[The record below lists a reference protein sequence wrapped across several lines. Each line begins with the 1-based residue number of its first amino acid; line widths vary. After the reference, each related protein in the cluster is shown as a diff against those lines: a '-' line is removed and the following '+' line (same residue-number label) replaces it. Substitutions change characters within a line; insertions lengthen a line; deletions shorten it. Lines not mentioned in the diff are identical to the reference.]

1 MHLYT
6 GKIDG
11 AETIKPV
18 FSVEKENDGIKIF
31 WYSGSD
37 PANNLND
44 YFSFLYISCKITLY
58 KINILKSTHAIC
70 YTYNTLGDIS
80 NN

>member
-18 FSVEKENDGIKIF
+18 FSKEKENDGIKIL
-31 WYSGSD
+31 WLTCGE
-37 PANNLND
+37 
-44 YFSFLYISCKITLY
+44 
-58 KINILKSTHAIC
+58 
-70 YTYNTLGDIS
+70 
-80 NN
+80 

>member
-18 FSVEKENDGIKIF
+18 FSEKKENDGIKIF

-37 PANNLND
+37 AANNLND
-44 YFSFLYISCKITLY
+44 YFSFLYISCKINFIQNKY
-58 KINILKSTHAIC
+58 FKIHTCNMLHI
-70 YTYNTLGDIS
+70 
-80 NN
+80 